1 MSKDSK
7 ADILVIGAGMSS
19 AAFCW
24 SLSEAGFKVVCLEQ
38 GPWMKPQEYPTTHL
52 DGERHLSYEFH
63 SNPNVR
69 NLPQD
74 YPVNT
79 LDTPIHPLM
88 FNAVGGSAIHWGAH
102 FPRMKP
108 SDFKVRT
115 LDGVADDWPI
125 SYEDLNPFF
134 DINDRITGVAGLAGN
149 PAYPPMPDR
158 QTPPLSIGKQ
168 GTKLV
173 LSLIHI

>member
-1 MSKDSK
+1 MSRDSK
-7 ADILVIGAGMSS
+7 ADVLVIGAGMSG
-19 AAFCW
+19 AAFSW
-24 SLSEAGFKVVCLEQ
+24 SLSKAGFKVICLEQ
-38 GPWMKPQEYPTTHL
+38 GPWMEPTEYPTTHL
-52 DGERHLSYEFH
+52 DGERHLSNEFH

-79 LDTPIHPLM
+79 SDTPIHPLM

-134 DINDRITGVAGLAGN
+134 DVNDRITGVAGLSGN
-149 PAYPPMPDR
+149 PV
-158 QTPPLSIGKQ
+158 I
-168 GTKLV
+168 
-173 LSLIHI
+173 

>member
-1 MSKDSK
+1 MSKDSQ

-24 SLSEAGFKVVCLEQ
+24 SLSKAGFKVVCLEQ
-38 GPWMKPQEYPTTHL
+38 GPWMNPEEYPTTHL

-79 LDTPIHPLM
+79 LDTPLHPLM
-88 FNAVGGSAIHWGAH
+88 FNAVGGSAIHWG
-102 FPRMKP
+102 
-108 SDFKVRT
+108 
-115 LDGVADDWPI
+115 
-125 SYEDLNPFF
+125 
-134 DINDRITGVAGLAGN
+134 
-149 PAYPPMPDR
+149 
-158 QTPPLSIGKQ
+158 
-168 GTKLV
+168 
-173 LSLIHI
+173 